1 MIDCFVQ
8 NSDFMPW
15 RRNVLRG
22 HLLRESETRRRR
34 QTPASRQS
42 GSGGE
47 VPYTMRT
54 MKFDHSSNRNK
65 PFCKSSR
72 MT

>member
-47 VPYTMRT
+47 VPYT
-54 MKFDHSSNRNK
+54 KFSQEVFGDAILKPSS
-65 PFCKSSR
+65 PQY
-72 MT
+72 